1 MEKQAPTGRERDREK
16 RERETERGLIE
27 LRVPIVR
34 KDLADIRRGSP
45 HLSPIHVWPGDSL
58 TVGCSSAAQQDDNVD
73 EEQAN
78 QDEREVDEELLQVP
92 LGLRVHLDL
101 RCSADGRLGHVLDAL
116 HGDGESRRGC
126 RFRLAGGLFEEVEIN
141 ELTSDQPG
149 SLLKSTDQMLRI
161 EHMWRYEFS
170 SLAACFSN
178 IALNSNM
185 V

>member
-1 MEKQAPTGRERDREK
+1 M
-16 RERETERGLIE
+16 IE
-27 LRVPIVR
+27 LCVPIVK

-92 LGLRVHLDL
+92 LGLRVYLDL

-116 HGDGESRRGC
+116 HGDGKTQRGC
-126 RFRLAGGLFEEVEIN
+126 GFRLAGVLFEEVEIK
-141 ELTSDQPG
+141 ESTSDQPG
-149 SLLKSTDQMLRI
+149 SLLKATDQMLRI
-161 EHMWRYEFS
+161 EYRWRYEFS

-178 IALNSNM
+178 IDLNRNNWTRM